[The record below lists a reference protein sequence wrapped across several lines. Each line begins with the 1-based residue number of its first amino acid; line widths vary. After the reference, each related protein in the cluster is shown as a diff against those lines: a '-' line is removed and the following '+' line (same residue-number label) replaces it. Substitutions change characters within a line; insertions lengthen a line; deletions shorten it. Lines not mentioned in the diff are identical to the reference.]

1 MIFLFSAEHNRA
13 LNAASSNTASMN
25 EPYLAKGLLTQG
37 HMWQTIALG
46 KTIKIPISVQR
57 QLVCQSSV
65 RQMRIMFTT
74 LKACSILLQPVT
86 NAINWKISI
95 FTPLLRSTA
104 TLQQPATNLNEP

>member
-1 MIFLFSAEHNRA
+1 MWFFYFQQ
-13 LNAASSNTASMN
+13 NTTVQRMLQHQILPVWMN

-86 NAINWKISI
+86 NAVGCN
-95 FTPLLRSTA
+95 
-104 TLQQPATNLNEP
+104 